1 MFSIYQLQ
9 FPILH
14 AKCMILG
21 MDISFHIAAAWM
33 IDITLIKE
41 EILKRLVYYLLP
53 LNFFFLFYS
62 ICMIK
67 GVSYKLHFNF
77 CFFFL
82 MNINYI
88 YL

>member
-21 MDISFHIAAAWM
+21 MNVLFYIAVAWM
-33 IDITLIKE
+33 VDITLIKE

-67 GVSYKLHFNF
+67 GVSEKNYILNF
-77 CFFFL
+77 AFFF
-82 MNINYI
+82 
-88 YL
+88 